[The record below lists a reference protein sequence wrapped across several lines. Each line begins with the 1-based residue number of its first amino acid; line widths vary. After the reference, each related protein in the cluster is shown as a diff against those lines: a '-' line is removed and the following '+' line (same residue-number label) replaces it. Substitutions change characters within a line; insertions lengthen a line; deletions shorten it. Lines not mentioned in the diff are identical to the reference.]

1 MAARAIWKGVLNLGK
16 AHVPVRFYSAVED
29 RDVHFRL
36 LHAKD
41 KEPVTQQMVNPETG
55 KPVPPENIR
64 KGFEVDPGVFV
75 LLDADELASL
85 EPEPSRDVEVKL
97 FVAPRG
103 IAPQLYERPY
113 WLGPDGDQNAYLALA
128 QALAA
133 KQQHGIVSWTMRKK
147 RYVGSLHSDGEHLM
161 VVTLRFGDEVVLPA
175 QLEAPAGPELRAAE
189 RRMAEQLVAALEGP
203 FDPSEFH
210 DEFRER
216 VLDLVQRKARGGRV
230 KRAPRPEPKRRE
242 VSLESALEH
251 SLRDVQKQR
260 KTA

>member
-16 AHVPVRFYSAVED
+16 ARVPVRFYSAVED
-29 RDVHFRL
+29 RSVHFRL

-41 KEPVTQQMVNPETG
+41 KEPVSQRMVNPETG
-55 KPVPPENIR
+55 KPVAPEDIR
-64 KGFEVDPGVFV
+64 KGFEVESGVFV
-75 LLDADELASL
+75 LLDDDELAEL
-85 EPEPSRDVEVKL
+85 EPEPSRDVEVKQ

-113 WLGPDGDQNAYLALA
+113 WLGPDGDRNAYLALA

-175 QLEAPAGPELRAAE
+175 ELEAPAGPELRAAE

-203 FDPSEFH
+203 FDPTEFH

-216 VLDLVQRKARGGRV
+216 VLDLVTRKARGGRI
-230 KRAPRPEPKRRE
+230 KRARRPEPKRRE
-242 VSLESALEH
+242 VSLERALER
-251 SLRDVQKQR
+251 SLHDARQR

>member
-1 MAARAIWKGVLNLGK
+1 MAARAIWKGVLELGK
-16 AHVPVRFYSAVED
+16 ARVPVRFYSAVED

-41 KEPVTQQMVNPETG
+41 KQPVSQQMVNPETG
-55 KPVPPENIR
+55 KPVSPENVR
-64 KGFEVDPGVFV
+64 KGFEVENGVFV
-75 LLDADELASL
+75 LLDDDEIAGL
-85 EPEPSRDVEVKL
+85 EPEPSRDVEVKH
-97 FVAPRG
+97 FVPPRA

-128 QALAA
+128 QALEA

-175 QLEAPAGPELRAAE
+175 ELEAPAGPELRAAE

-203 FDPSEFH
+203 FDPTEFH

-216 VLDLVQRKARGGRV
+216 VLDLVKRKARGGRI
-230 KRAPRPEPKRRE
+230 KKARRIEPKRRE
-242 VSLESALEH
+242 VSLERALEH
-251 SLRDVQKQR
+251 SLRAAQQR